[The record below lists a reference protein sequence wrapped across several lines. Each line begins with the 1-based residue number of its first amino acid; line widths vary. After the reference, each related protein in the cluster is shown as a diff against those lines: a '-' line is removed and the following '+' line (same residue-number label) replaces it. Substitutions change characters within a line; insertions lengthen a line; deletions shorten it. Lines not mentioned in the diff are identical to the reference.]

1 MSQKHCA
8 FLFATLA
15 AVVASASV
23 AHGQIASSIVREGQV
38 LPEGAVSNISGVATN
53 QVGGYSVNLQVGG
66 LSAFFAHPT
75 GAPGS
80 IVRTEGTFG
89 PLTQTSFESFFGYSD
104 AGFNGYSASGTG
116 GPVGAFDSVW
126 VDSTPIAV
134 QGDPS
139 PAEPGRFWV
148 FGSRP
153 GITADG
159 KLYWAGGTATTPG
172 GSSSNRGV
180 YFGAGATPIHLGG
193 TAVPGFGTLT
203 SSTVSFN
210 YRMSALGTNFII
222 DGQVTGATAT
232 DTGMMMNGSLM
243 MIGGSPTREGSPVPA
258 SVGGLP
264 GENWA
269 NWDYMGVS
277 ESGNYMIT
285 GDTSAATTMDA
296 FILINGQI
304 ALREGQMLADSS
316 GTASGTIDMA
326 YMNENGDYA
335 AIWDVNPGTGAVESL
350 IFNGNRLLQIGDLV
364 DLDGDGFVEP
374 GSKLSDFTGIAS
386 MQISDRDANGFVD
399 IYFTADV
406 DTLGTPGL
414 TDDTEAAMKIRVL
427 IPAPGTIVLALAAIP
442 FIRRRRS

>member
-1 MSQKHCA
+1 MSRHHSVVA
-8 FLFATLA
+8 VVAVSA
-15 AVVASASV
+15 ASIVASAS
-23 AHGQIASSIVREGQV
+23 GQIASAVLREGQV
-38 LPEGAVSNISGVATN
+38 LTEGVVGGIEGVATN
-53 QVGGYSVNLQVGG
+53 HVGGYVVNTAVGG
-66 LSAFFAHPT
+66 IDAFFGNPSG
-75 GAPGS
+75 GAGS
-80 IVRTEGTFG
+80 VLRMEGTYG
-89 PLTQTSFESFFGYSD
+89 PLVQTSFESFFGYSD
-104 AGFNGYSASGTG
+104 AGKIGYSASGTG

-126 VDSTPIAV
+126 RDSDPIAV

-139 PAEPGRFWV
+139 PSEPGRFWV

-153 GITADG
+153 GITGDG
-159 KLYWAGGTATTPG
+159 KLYWAGGTATTAG
-172 GSSSNRGV
+172 GSTSNRGV
-180 YFGAGATPIHLGG
+180 YFGDSATPIHLGG
-193 TAVPGFGTLT
+193 TVVPGFGTLT

-210 YRMSALGTNFII
+210 YRMSRFGTNFII

-232 DTGMMMNGSLM
+232 DTGMMLNGSLM

-285 GDTSAATTMDA
+285 GDTSAATSQDA

-304 ALREGQMLADSS
+304 VMREGMPLPGGGGNAA
-316 GTASGTIDMA
+316 GAIDMA

-350 IFNGNRLLQIGDLV
+350 IFNGSQYLKIGDLV

-374 GSKLSDFTGIAS
+374 NSKLSDFTGIAS
-386 MQISDRDANGFVD
+386 MQISDRYGPGFVD

-406 DTLGTPGL
+406 DTLGTPSL
-414 TDDTEAAMKIRVL
+414 TDDTEGAFKITVL
-427 IPAPGTIVLALAAIP
+427 IPAPGTIVLALAGIP
-442 FIRRRRS
+442 MLRRRR